1 MKESENTTTTKI
13 NVLDFGMNKT
23 KQNGNICI
31 IIIPVGP
38 QKKPINLFLY
48 EIEFTFT
55 SNSANFTSCVRSS
68 GKFQLERGREKAPAN
83 NGSSS

>member
-1 MKESENTTTTKI
+1 MTESENATTTKI

-38 QKKPINLFLY
+38 QKKNPLICFYTKSNLHSQA
-48 EIEFTFT
+48 TAQT
-55 SNSANFTSCVRSS
+55 SLHV
-68 GKFQLERGREKAPAN
+68 
-83 NGSSS
+83 